1 MSRTSLLIVPT
12 ERHVEREL
20 AAAGVREVRA
30 ADQEV
35 RSRWSFV
42 SEALALLAPDVAIA
56 SPQATRVATRL
67 ALDVLPP
74 GRLRQPAEP
83 AARVALAHALDRA
96 LGSFRRAGTTPA
108 ELRALGAPYASAV
121 AEVLER
127 ADAALRAARLVDPR
141 CAGFLLGRA
150 LRAAGS
156 SGALPLPRR
165 VTIRGAV
172 AWEPDDLAW
181 VEALHA
187 AVRASGGAGVTVEL
201 PALQHD
207 DAAPIAELLERR
219 WASLG
224 DPPEITW
231 VPDAG
236 AEPIAAI
243 SAKTPEGEAR
253 AAAAEVAAALGRGIP
268 PERIAVVVPALDDAA
283 LEPLRAAL
291 ADAGIRFS
299 EPRGRSAASCP
310 DGRVALAL
318 LRLAVGP
325 VRREQAIEILRA
337 PGVHAGAWMDRTAA
351 AEAEKRSAD
360 LAHRLRDVPVEV
372 DRTGRLLIDGLI
384 SVVAARRADR
394 RAGPARAART
404 TPASS
409 ALEAELDLD
418 LEAFLHA
425 GDAHGDAHGDD
436 DEAWMPHALER
447 LLASARWIGEATT
460 RPEIVRR
467 FLALLDKLGFGEPGA
482 QELRAA
488 LRAERRGAGAVAL
501 EAMGQ
506 GARAARA
513 IREQAEALARAA
525 RDLGCEEH
533 PAAVAEVYAE
543 LERAAAEQGA
553 GPRGDAGRAGAV
565 RVDVAAGFA
574 ALDHDVVV
582 VTGLDARAYG
592 GSPGA
597 DETLLGEPLRARLP
611 APSRPA
617 SGRERQAAQR
627 AELGWALA
635 GARSVALCFTRG
647 DDSEPNEP
655 HPRFAAAVAAGVRE
669 RVEPASRVA
678 LDATALGPRDAELIA
693 LAAGARPGPDIAE
706 QVLIERAR
714 ADFFLDPR
722 APIDRHTGRV
732 LLDQDPALLAQLTA
746 AIGGAHP
753 GRPIAVT
760 HIERA
765 VGCAFAAFARRVLH
779 VRRADDLAESADARE
794 RGTLI
799 HRALQAA
806 FEALRELAPDR
817 DPAEQLAAA
826 RAAAE
831 EALGVAAP
839 MAPLRR
845 EAVEKAIADVMEV
858 VARAVFGD
866 DAASPELRFFLA
878 ERRFGAGEPAPWQPL
893 ELPPSDDDEEGAAG
907 APSLWVDG
915 QIDRIDRST
924 DRRVVRVVDYKTGKL
939 PDAKERRRALQLPLY
954 SAIAARALGAEEV
967 RAVYVGVRQRGLVEL
982 WPRTAEDQRALAEG
996 WAEAARTA
1004 RAAVVALWRG
1014 RAAPRPTLPTLCARC
1029 DARDVCR
1036 RPAVVPADEAAEEG
1050 A

>member
-1 MSRTSLLIVPT
+1 MTRTSLLIVPT

-20 AAAGVREVRA
+20 AAARDARA
-30 ADQEV
+30 AGQEI

-42 SEALALLAPDVAIA
+42 SEALAVLAPDVAIA
-56 SPQATRVATRL
+56 SPQATRLATRL
-67 ALDVLPP
+67 ALDALPP

-83 AARVALAHALDRA
+83 AARVALAHAFDRA
-96 LGSFRRAGTTPA
+96 VGSLRHAGTTPA
-108 ELRALGAPYASAV
+108 DLRALGASSASAL
-121 AEVLER
+121 ADVLER

-141 CAGFLLGRA
+141 CAGSLLARA
-150 LRAAGS
+150 LRAAGP
-156 SGALPLPRR
+156 SGALPLPRE
-165 VTIRGAV
+165 VAIRGAV

-187 AVRASGGAGVTVEL
+187 AVRAAGGRGVTVEL
-201 PALQHD
+201 PALAGD
-207 DAAPIAELLERR
+207 DAAPLADLLERR
-219 WASLG
+219 WASLE
-224 DPPEITW
+224 DAPEIAW
-231 VPDAG
+231 IPGGD
-236 AEPIAAI
+236 AEPLAAI
-243 SAKTPEGEAR
+243 SARTPEGEAR
-253 AAAAEVAAALGRGIP
+253 AAAAEVAAALGRGTP

-291 ADAGIRFS
+291 ADAGVRFS
-299 EPRGRSAASCP
+299 EPRGRSAAGCP
-310 DGRVALAL
+310 DGRVALAI

-337 PGVHAGAWMDRTAA
+337 PGVHAGAWMDRASAA
-351 AEAEKRSAD
+351 DAERRAVD

-372 DRTGRLLIDGLI
+372 DRTGRLLIDALLT
-384 SVVAARRADR
+384 VVAARRAGPP
-394 RAGPARAART
+394 RAVGREAP
-404 TPASS
+404 P
-409 ALEAELDLD
+409 EAELDLGM
-418 LEAFLHA
+418 EAPARA
-425 GDAHGDAHGDD
+425 GDAHRDD

-467 FLALLDKLGFGEPGA
+467 FLSLLDKLGFGEPGVE
-482 QELRAA
+482 ELRAA
-488 LRAERRGAGAVAL
+488 LRGERRGAGAIAL

-513 IREQAEALARAA
+513 VREQAEALARAA
-525 RDLGCEEH
+525 RDLGCEER
-533 PAAVAEVYAE
+533 PATVAEVLAE

-565 RVDVAAGFA
+565 RVDVAAGFT
-574 ALDHDVVV
+574 ALDHDLVV

-592 GSPGA
+592 GGPGA
-597 DETLLGEPLRARLP
+597 DEGLLVEALRARLP

-617 SGRERQAAQR
+617 SARERQAAGR
-627 AELGWALA
+627 AELAWALA

-655 HPRFAAAVAAGVRE
+655 HPVFAAAASAGARQ
-669 RVEPASRVA
+669 RTEPASRVA
-678 LDATALGPRDAELIA
+678 PDAAVLAPRDAELIA
-693 LAAGARPGPDIAE
+693 LAGGARPAPDIAE
-706 QVLIERAR
+706 RARIERAR

-722 APIDRHTGRV
+722 APIDPHTGRV
-732 LLDQDPALLAQLTA
+732 ALDEDPALGAQLRA

-753 GRPIAVT
+753 DRPIAVT

-779 VRRADDLAESADARE
+779 VRRAEDLAESADARE

-799 HRALQAA
+799 HRALQAS
-806 FEALRELAPDR
+806 FEALRELGPDR
-817 DPAEQLAAA
+817 DPAELLAAA

-831 EALGVAAP
+831 AALGLSAP

-845 EAVEKAIADVMEV
+845 EAVEKAIADVMAV
-858 VARAVFGD
+858 VVRTLDGE
-866 DAASPELRFFLA
+866 DATSPELRFFLA
-878 ERRFGAGEPAPWQPL
+878 ERRFGAGEPRPWRPL
-893 ELPPSDDDEEGAAG
+893 ELPPSDDEGGADP

-924 DRRVVRVVDYKTGKL
+924 DQRVVRVVDYKTGRL
-939 PDAKERRRALQLPLY
+939 PEARERRRALQLPLY

-982 WPRTAEDQRALAEG
+982 WPRSDEDQRALAEG
-996 WAEAARTA
+996 WAEAARAA
-1004 RAAVVALWRG
+1004 RAAVVALWQG
-1014 RAAPRPTLPTLCARC
+1014 RAAPRPAQPTLCARC

-1036 RPAVVPADEAAEEG
+1036 RPAVVPTDEAAEEI

>member
-1 MSRTSLLIVPT
+1 MIRTSLLVVPT

-20 AAAGVREVRA
+20 AALDARA
-30 ADQEV
+30 TGQEV

-42 SEALALLAPDVAIA
+42 SEALALLAPDVAVA
-56 SPQATRVATRL
+56 SPQATRLATRI
-67 ALDVLPP
+67 ALDALPP

-96 LGSFRRAGTTPA
+96 LGAFRRAGTTPA
-108 ELRALGAPYASAV
+108 ELRALGTPYAIA
-121 AEVLER
+121 AGEVLER

-141 CAGFLLGRA
+141 SAGSLLARA
-150 LRAAGS
+150 LRAAGAS
-156 SGALPLPRR
+156 SALPLPRK

-172 AWEPDDLAW
+172 SWEPDDLAW
-181 VEALHA
+181 IEALHA
-187 AVRASGGAGVTVEL
+187 AVRARDGAGVTVEL
-201 PALQHD
+201 PALEGD
-207 DAAPIAELLERR
+207 GAAPVADALERR
-219 WASLG
+219 WASLE
-224 DPPEITW
+224 DAPEIAW
-231 VPDAG
+231 VSDAG
-236 AEPIAAI
+236 AEPLAAI
-243 SAKTPEGEAR
+243 SAKTAEGEAR
-253 AAAAEVAAALGRGIP
+253 AAAAEVAAALGRGVP

-291 ADAGIRFS
+291 ADAGVRFW
-299 EPRGRSAASCP
+299 EPRGRAAASCP

-337 PGVHAGAWMDRTAA
+337 PGVHAGAWMDRASA

-372 DRTGRLLIDGLI
+372 DRTGRLLIESLI

-394 RAGPARAART
+394 RAGPVRAAGRA
-404 TPASS
+404 ASVD
-409 ALEAELDLD
+409 EAELDLGAEV
-418 LEAFLHA
+418 LRRA
-425 GDAHGDAHGDD
+425 GDGHGDE
-436 DEAWMPHALER
+436 EAWMPHALER

-467 FLALLDKLGFGEPGA
+467 FLSLLDKLGFGEPGVE
-482 QELRAA
+482 ELRAA
-488 LRAERRGAGAVAL
+488 LRGERRGGAIAL
-501 EAMGQ
+501 EAMGAMGQ

-525 RDLGCEEH
+525 RELGCEER
-533 PAAVAEVYAE
+533 PATAAEVYAE
-543 LERAAAEQGA
+543 LERAAAEEGA

-565 RVDVAAGFA
+565 RVDVAAGFT
-574 ALDHDVVV
+574 ALEHDVVV

-597 DETLLGEPLRARLP
+597 DETLLGEALRARLP

-635 GARSVALCFTRG
+635 GARSVAVCFTRG

-655 HPRFAAAVAAGVRE
+655 HPIFEAIAASGAR
-669 RVEPASRVA
+669 RRTEPASRLA
-678 LDATALGPRDAELIA
+678 PDAATLGPRDAELIA
-693 LAAGARPGPDIAE
+693 LAGGGRPAADIAE
-706 QVLIERAR
+706 RVRIERAR
-714 ADFFLDPR
+714 AGFFLDPR
-722 APIDRHTGRV
+722 APIDLHTGRV
-732 LLDQDPALLAQLTA
+732 VLDEDPALGAQLRA

-753 GRPIAVT
+753 DRPIAVT

-765 VGCAFAAFARRVLH
+765 VGCAFAGFARRVLH
-779 VRRADDLAESADARE
+779 VRRAEDLAESADARE

-799 HRALQAA
+799 HRALQAS
-806 FEALRELAPDR
+806 FEALRELGPDR

-831 EALGVAAP
+831 AALGVSAP

-845 EAVEKAIADVMEV
+845 EAVERAIADVMEV
-858 VARAVFGD
+858 VVRAVDGEES
-866 DAASPELRFFLA
+866 SPELRFLLA
-878 ERRFGAGEPAPWQPL
+878 ERRFGAGEPPPWQPL
-893 ELPPSDDDEEGAAG
+893 ELPPADGDEEGAAG

-924 DRRVVRVVDYKTGKL
+924 DQRVVRVVDYKTGKL

-967 RAVYVGVRQRGLVEL
+967 RAVYIGVRQRGLVEL
-982 WPRTAEDQRALAEG
+982 WPRTAEEQRTLAEG

-1004 RAAVVALWRG
+1004 RAAVVALWHG
-1014 RAAPRPTLPTLCARC
+1014 RAAPRPALPTLCARC

-1036 RPAVVPADEAAEEG
+1036 RPAVVPTDAEEV

>member
-1 MSRTSLLIVPT
+1 MIRTSLLIVPT

-20 AAAGVREVRA
+20 AALDLRDPRA
-30 ADQEV
+30 AGQEV

-42 SEALALLAPDVAIA
+42 SEALALLAPDVAMA
-56 SPQATRVATRL
+56 SPQATRLATRL
-67 ALDVLPP
+67 ALDALPP
-74 GRLRQPAEP
+74 DRLRQPPEP

-96 LGSFRRAGTTPA
+96 LGSFRRAGTSPA
-108 ELRALGAPYASAV
+108 DLRALGTAYALAI

-127 ADAALRAARLVDPR
+127 ADAALHVAHLVDPR
-141 CAGFLLGRA
+141 CAGFLLARA
-150 LRAAGS
+150 LRAAGAAS
-156 SGALPLPRR
+156 ALPLPRK
-165 VTIRGAV
+165 VTIRGAA

-181 VEALHA
+181 IEALHA
-187 AVRASGGAGVTVEL
+187 AVRARDGAGVTVEL
-201 PALQHD
+201 PALQGD
-207 DAAPIAELLERR
+207 GAAAVADALERR
-219 WASLG
+219 WASL
-224 DPPEITW
+224 DDAPEIAW
-231 VPDAG
+231 VPDRE
-236 AEPIAAI
+236 AEPLAAI
-243 SAKTPEGEAR
+243 GARTAEGEAR
-253 AAAAEVAAALGRGIP
+253 AAAAEVAAALGRGVP

-291 ADAGIRFS
+291 ADAGVRFS
-299 EPRGRSAASCP
+299 EPRGRAAASCP
-310 DGRVALAL
+310 DGRVALAI

-337 PGVHAGAWMDRTAA
+337 PGVHAGAWMDRASV

-372 DRTGRLLIDGLI
+372 DRTGRLLIESLI
-384 SVVAARRADR
+384 SVVAARREGR
-394 RAGPARAART
+394 RAGPPRTAGRGAR
-404 TPASS
+404 
-409 ALEAELDLD
+409 LEEAELDLG
-418 LEAFLHA
+418 LAALHGV
-425 GDAHGDAHGDD
+425 GDAHGDDD

-467 FLALLDKLGFGEPGA
+467 FLSLLDKLSFGEPGVE
-482 QELRAA
+482 ELRAA
-488 LRAERRGAGAVAL
+488 LRGDRRSGGAIAL

-525 RDLGCEEH
+525 RDLGCEDR
-533 PAAVAEVYAE
+533 PASAAEVYAE
-543 LERAAAEQGA
+543 LDRAAGEQGA

-565 RVDVAAGFA
+565 RVDVAAGVT
-574 ALDHDVVV
+574 ALEHDVVV
-582 VTGLDARAYG
+582 VTGLEARAYG

-597 DETLLGEPLRARLP
+597 DETLLGEALRARLP
-611 APSRPA
+611 APCRPA

-655 HPRFAAAVAAGVRE
+655 HPLFAAAVAAGAPQRT
-669 RVEPASRVA
+669 EPASRVA
-678 LDATALGPRDAELIA
+678 PDAATLGPRDAELIA
-693 LAAGARPGPDIAE
+693 LAGGGRPAADIAE
-706 QVLIERAR
+706 RIRIERAR

-722 APIDRHTGRV
+722 APIDLHTGRV
-732 LLDQDPALLAQLTA
+732 SLDEDPALGAQLRA

-753 GRPIAVT
+753 DRPIAVT

-765 VGCAFAAFARRVLH
+765 VGCAFAGFARRVLH
-779 VRRADDLAESADARE
+779 VRRAEDLAESADARE

-799 HRALQAA
+799 HRALQAS
-806 FEALRELAPDR
+806 FEALRELGPDR
-817 DPAEQLAAA
+817 DPAEQLSAA

-831 EALGVAAP
+831 AALGASAP

-845 EAVEKAIADVMEV
+845 EAVEKAIADVLEV
-858 VARAVFGD
+858 VVRAIDGEES
-866 DAASPELRFFLA
+866 SPELRFFLA

-893 ELPPSDDDEEGAAG
+893 ELPPSDDDAEGTAG

-924 DRRVVRVVDYKTGKL
+924 DQRVVRVVDYKTGKL
-939 PDAKERRRALQLPLY
+939 PEAKERRRALQLPLY

-967 RAVYVGVRQRGLVEL
+967 RAVYIGVRQRGLIEL
-982 WPRTAEDQRALAEG
+982 WPRTAEEQRALAEG

-1004 RAAVVALWRG
+1004 RAAVVALWEG
-1014 RAAPRPTLPTLCARC
+1014 KAAPRPALATMCARC

-1036 RPAVVPADEAAEEG
+1036 RPAVVPMDEAAEEV

>member
-1 MSRTSLLIVPT
+1 MIRTSLLIVPT

-20 AAAGVREVRA
+20 AALDPRA
-30 ADQEV
+30 AGQEV

-42 SEALALLAPDVAIA
+42 SEALAVLAPDVAVA
-56 SPQATRVATRL
+56 SPQATRLATRL
-67 ALDVLPP
+67 ALDTLPTD
-74 GRLRQPAEP
+74 RLRQPAEP

-96 LGSFRRAGTTPA
+96 LGSFRRAGTSPA
-108 ELRALGAPYASAV
+108 ELRALGTAYAVAI

-141 CAGFLLGRA
+141 GAGFLLGRA
-150 LRAAGS
+150 LRSAGAA
-156 SGALPLPRR
+156 GALPLPRR

-172 AWEPDDLAW
+172 GWEPDDLAW

-201 PALQHD
+201 PALQGD
-207 DAAPIAELLERR
+207 GAAAVADVLERR
-219 WASLG
+219 WASL
-224 DPPEITW
+224 DDAPEIAW
-231 VPDAG
+231 VPDRE
-236 AEPIAAI
+236 AEPLAAI
-243 SAKTPEGEAR
+243 GAKTAEGEAR
-253 AAAAEVAAALGRGIP
+253 AAAAEVAAALGRGVP

-291 ADAGIRFS
+291 ADAGVRFS
-299 EPRGRSAASCP
+299 EPRGRAAASCP
-310 DGRVALAL
+310 DGRVALAI

-337 PGVHAGAWMDRTAA
+337 PGVHAGAWVDRASA
-351 AEAEKRSAD
+351 AEAEKRAAD

-372 DRTGRLLIDGLI
+372 DRTGRLLIESLI

-394 RAGPARAART
+394 RADRRAGPPRAAGRD
-404 TPASS
+404 AR
-409 ALEAELDLD
+409 LEEAELDLG
-418 LEAFLHA
+418 LSTLLRA
-425 GDAHGDAHGDD
+425 GDALGDD

-467 FLALLDKLGFGEPGA
+467 FVSLLDKLSFGEPGVE
-482 QELRAA
+482 ELRAA
-488 LRAERRGAGAVAL
+488 LRGERRSGGAIAL
-501 EAMGQ
+501 EAIGAMGQ

-525 RDLGCEEH
+525 RDLGCEDR
-533 PAAVAEVYAE
+533 AATAAEVHAE

-565 RVDVAAGFA
+565 RVDVAAGLA
-574 ALDHDVVV
+574 ALEHDVVV

-597 DETLLGEPLRARLP
+597 DETLLGEALRARLP

-635 GARSVALCFTRG
+635 GARSVAVCFTRG

-655 HPRFAAAVAAGVRE
+655 HPVFAAAVAAGAPR
-669 RVEPASRVA
+669 RTEPASRVA
-678 LDATALGPRDAELIA
+678 PDAAALGPRDAELIA
-693 LAAGARPGPDIAE
+693 LAGGGRPAPDIADR
-706 QVLIERAR
+706 VRIERAR

-722 APIDRHTGRV
+722 APIDRYTGRIV
-732 LLDQDPALLAQLTA
+732 LDEDPALGAQLRA
-746 AIGGAHP
+746 AIGGARP
-753 GRPIAVT
+753 DRPIAVT

-765 VGCAFAAFARRVLH
+765 VGCAFAGFARRVLQ
-779 VRRADDLAESADARE
+779 VRRAEDLAESADARE

-799 HRALQAA
+799 HRALQAS
-806 FEALRELAPDR
+806 FEALRELGPER

-831 EALGVAAP
+831 AALGVSAP

-858 VARAVFGD
+858 VVRAIDGEES
-866 DAASPELRFFLA
+866 SPELRFFLA
-878 ERRFGAGEPAPWQPL
+878 ERRFGAGEPPPWQPL
-893 ELPPSDDDEEGAAG
+893 ELPPSDDDEEG

-967 RAVYVGVRQRGLVEL
+967 RAVYIGVRQRGLIEL
-982 WPRTAEDQRALAEG
+982 WPGKVDEQRALAEG
-996 WAEAARTA
+996 WAEAGRAA
-1004 RAAVVALWRG
+1004 RAAVVALWQG
-1014 RAAPRPTLPTLCARC
+1014 KAAPRPAAATMCARC

-1036 RPAVVPADEAAEEG
+1036 RPAVVPTDEAAEEV

>member
-1 MSRTSLLIVPT
+1 MIRTSLLIVPT

-20 AAAGVREVRA
+20 AALDLRDPRA

-42 SEALALLAPDVAIA
+42 SEALAVLAPDVAMA
-56 SPQATRVATRL
+56 SPQATRLATRL
-67 ALDVLPP
+67 ALDALPP
-74 GRLRQPAEP
+74 ARLRQPAEP

-96 LGSFRRAGTTPA
+96 LGSFRRAGTSPA
-108 ELRALGAPYASAV
+108 DLRALGTAYALAV
-121 AEVLER
+121 AEVLDR
-127 ADAALRAARLVDPR
+127 ADAALQAAHLVDPR
-141 CAGFLLGRA
+141 SAGFLLARA
-150 LRAAGS
+150 LRAAGAAS
-156 SGALPLPRR
+156 ALPLPRK

-181 VEALHA
+181 IEALHA
-187 AVRASGGAGVTVEL
+187 AVRARDGAGVTVEL
-201 PALQHD
+201 PALQGD
-207 DAAPIAELLERR
+207 GAAPVADALERR
-219 WASLG
+219 WASL
-224 DPPEITW
+224 DDAPEIAW
-231 VPDAG
+231 VPDRE
-236 AEPIAAI
+236 AEPLAAI
-243 SAKTPEGEAR
+243 SARTAEGEAR
-253 AAAAEVAAALGRGIP
+253 AAAAEVAAALGRGVP

-283 LEPLRAAL
+283 IEPLRAAL
-291 ADAGIRFS
+291 ADAGVRFS
-299 EPRGRSAASCP
+299 EPRGRAAASCP
-310 DGRVALAL
+310 DGRVALAI

-337 PGVHAGAWMDRTAA
+337 PGVHAGAWMDRTSV

-372 DRTGRLLIDGLI
+372 DRTGRLLIESLI

-394 RAGPARAART
+394 RAGPPRT
-404 TPASS
+404 AGRD
-409 ALEAELDLD
+409 ALLEEAELDLG
-418 LEAFLHA
+418 LAALH
-425 GDAHGDAHGDD
+425 GVGDAHGDD

-467 FLALLDKLGFGEPGA
+467 FLSLLDKLSFGEPGVE
-482 QELRAA
+482 ELRAA
-488 LRAERRGAGAVAL
+488 LRGERRSGGAIAL
-501 EAMGQ
+501 EAMGAMGQ

-525 RDLGCEEH
+525 HELGCEDR
-533 PAAVAEVYAE
+533 PASAAEVYAE
-543 LERAAAEQGA
+543 LDRAAGEQGA

-565 RVDVAAGFA
+565 RVDVAAGVT
-574 ALDHDVVV
+574 ALEHDMVV
-582 VTGLDARAYG
+582 VTGLEARAYG

-597 DETLLGEPLRARLP
+597 DETLLGEALRARLP
-611 APSRPA
+611 APCRPA

-655 HPRFAAAVAAGVRE
+655 HPLFAAAVAAGAPQRT
-669 RVEPASRVA
+669 EPASRVA
-678 LDATALGPRDAELIA
+678 PDAATLGPRDAELIA
-693 LAAGARPGPDIAE
+693 LAGGGRPAADIAE
-706 QVLIERAR
+706 RIRIERAR

-722 APIDRHTGRV
+722 APIDLHTGRV
-732 LLDQDPALLAQLTA
+732 LLDADPALGAQLRA

-753 GRPIAVT
+753 DRPIAVT

-765 VGCAFAAFARRVLH
+765 VGCAFAGFARRVLH
-779 VRRADDLAESADARE
+779 VRRAEDLAESADARE

-799 HRALQAA
+799 HRALQAS
-806 FEALRELAPDR
+806 FEALRELGPDR

-831 EALGVAAP
+831 AALGVSAP

-845 EAVEKAIADVMEV
+845 EAVEKAIADVLEV
-858 VARAVFGD
+858 VVRAVDGEES
-866 DAASPELRFFLA
+866 SPELRFFLA

-893 ELPPSDDDEEGAAG
+893 ELPPSDDEGEGTAG
-907 APSLWVDG
+907 ASSVWVDG

-924 DRRVVRVVDYKTGKL
+924 DQRVVRVVDYKTGKL
-939 PDAKERRRALQLPLY
+939 PEAKERRRALQLPLY

-967 RAVYVGVRQRGLVEL
+967 RAVYIGVRQRGLIEL

-1004 RAAVVALWRG
+1004 RAAVVALWEG
-1014 RAAPRPTLPTLCARC
+1014 KAAPRPALATMCARC

-1036 RPAVVPADEAAEEG
+1036 RPAVVPMDEAAEEV

>member
-1 MSRTSLLIVPT
+1 MSRTSLLLVPT

-20 AAAGVREVRA
+20 ASLDAREARAAG
-30 ADQEV
+30 QEV

-56 SPQATRVATRL
+56 SPQATRLATRL
-67 ALDVLPP
+67 ALDALPQ

-83 AARVALAHALDRA
+83 AARVALAHTLDRA

-108 ELRALGAPYASAV
+108 DLRALGTPYAIAIG
-121 AEVLER
+121 EVLER
-127 ADAALRAARLVDPR
+127 ADATLRAARLVDPR
-141 CAGFLLGRA
+141 CAGVLLARA
-150 LRAAGS
+150 LRSAGAS
-156 SGALPLPRR
+156 SALPLPRKI
-165 VTIRGAV
+165 TIRGAV

-187 AVRASGGAGVTVEL
+187 AVRARDGAGVTVEL
-201 PALQHD
+201 PALQGEG
-207 DAAPIAELLERR
+207 AAPVADLLERR
-219 WASLG
+219 WASLEEA
-224 DPPEITW
+224 PEIAW

-236 AEPIAAI
+236 AEPLAAI
-243 SAKTPEGEAR
+243 SARTAEGEAR

-291 ADAGIRFS
+291 TDAGVRFS
-299 EPRGRSAASCP
+299 EPRGRAAASCP
-310 DGRVALAL
+310 DGRVALAI

-337 PGVHAGAWMDRTAA
+337 PGVHAGAWMDRTSA
-351 AEAEKRSAD
+351 AEAEKRSVD

-372 DRTGRLLIDGLI
+372 DRTGRLLVESLI

-394 RAGPARAART
+394 RAGPPRAGGREAE
-404 TPASS
+404 
-409 ALEAELDLD
+409 LEAELDLGIEMLQRAD
-418 LEAFLHA
+418 
-425 GDAHGDAHGDD
+425 DPHGDD
-436 DEAWMPHALER
+436 EEAWMPHALER
-447 LLASARWIGEATT
+447 LLASARWVGEATT

-467 FLALLDKLGFGEPGA
+467 FLSLLDKLGFGEPGVE
-482 QELRAA
+482 ELRAA
-488 LRAERRGAGAVAL
+488 LRGERRGGGAIAL

-525 RDLGCEEH
+525 RDLGCEER
-533 PAAVAEVYAE
+533 PATAAEVYAE

-565 RVDVAAGFA
+565 RVDLPAGFT
-574 ALDHDVVV
+574 ALEHDIVV
-582 VTGLDARAYG
+582 VTGLEARAYG

-611 APSRPA
+611 TPSRPA

-635 GARSVALCFTRG
+635 GARSVALCFMRG

-655 HPRFAAAVAAGVRE
+655 HPLFEAAVAAGARE
-669 RVEPASRVA
+669 RTEPASRVA
-678 LDATALGPRDAELIA
+678 PDATTLGPRDAELIA
-693 LAAGARPGPDIAE
+693 LAGGGRPAADIAE
-706 QVLIERAR
+706 RVRIERAR

-722 APIDRHTGRV
+722 APIDLYTGRV
-732 LLDQDPALLAQLTA
+732 LLEQDPALGAQLRA

-765 VGCAFAAFARRVLH
+765 VGCSFAAFARRVLH
-779 VRRADDLAESADARE
+779 VRRAEDLAESADARE

-799 HRALQAA
+799 HRALQAS
-806 FEALRELAPDR
+806 FEALRELGPDR

-831 EALGVAAP
+831 AALGVSAP

-845 EAVEKAIADVMEV
+845 EAVEKAIADVLEV
-858 VARAVFGD
+858 VVRAIDGED
-866 DAASPELRFFLA
+866 SSPELRFLLA
-878 ERRFGAGEPAPWQPL
+878 ERRFGAGEPPPWQPL
-893 ELPPSDDDEEGAAG
+893 ELPPSDGDDEGAAG

-924 DRRVVRVVDYKTGKL
+924 DQRVVRVVDYKTGKL

-967 RAVYVGVRQRGLVEL
+967 RAVYIGVRQRGLVEL
-982 WPRTAEDQRALAEG
+982 WPRTAEEQRALAEG

-1004 RAAVVALWRG
+1004 RAAVVALWHG
-1014 RAAPRPTLPTLCARC
+1014 RAAPRPALPTLCARC

-1036 RPAVVPADEAAEEG
+1036 RPAVVPMDEAAEEV

>member
-1 MSRTSLLIVPT
+1 MSWTSLLLVPT

-20 AAAGVREVRA
+20 ASLDARA
-30 ADQEV
+30 AREAGQEV

-56 SPQATRVATRL
+56 SPQATRLATRL
-67 ALDVLPP
+67 ALDALPQ

-83 AARVALAHALDRA
+83 AARVALAFTLDRA

-108 ELRALGAPYASAV
+108 DLRALGTPYAIAV
-121 AEVLER
+121 GEVLER
-127 ADAALRAARLVDPR
+127 ADAALSAAGLVDPR
-141 CAGFLLGRA
+141 CAGFLLARA
-150 LRAAGS
+150 LRSAGA
-156 SGALPLPRR
+156 SGALPLPRK

-172 AWEPDDLAW
+172 TWEPDDLAW

-187 AVRASGGAGVTVEL
+187 AVRARDGAGVTVEL
-201 PALQHD
+201 PALQGD
-207 DAAPIAELLERR
+207 GAAPVADLLERR
-219 WASLG
+219 WASLEEA
-224 DPPEITW
+224 PEIAW

-236 AEPIAAI
+236 AEPLAAI
-243 SAKTPEGEAR
+243 SARTAEGEAR

-291 ADAGIRFS
+291 TDAGVRSS
-299 EPRGRSAASCP
+299 EPRGRASASCP
-310 DGRVALAL
+310 DGRVALAI

-337 PGVHAGAWMDRTAA
+337 PGVHAGAWMDRASA
-351 AEAEKRSAD
+351 AEAEKRSVD

-372 DRTGRLLIDGLI
+372 DRTGRLLVESLI

-394 RAGPARAART
+394 RAGPPRAAGRE
-404 TPASS
+404 AE
-409 ALEAELDLD
+409 LEAELDLGI
-418 LEAFLHA
+418 ETLHRA
-425 GDAHGDAHGDD
+425 GDPHGDD
-436 DEAWMPHALER
+436 EEAWMPHALER

-467 FLALLDKLGFGEPGA
+467 FLSLLDKLGFGEPGVE
-482 QELRAA
+482 ELRAA
-488 LRAERRGAGAVAL
+488 LRGERRGGGAIAL

-525 RDLGCEEH
+525 RDLGCEER
-533 PAAVAEVYAE
+533 PATAAEVYAE

-565 RVDVAAGFA
+565 RVDLAAGFT
-574 ALDHDVVV
+574 ALEHDVVV

-597 DETLLGEPLRARLP
+597 DETLLGEPLRVRLP

-655 HPRFAAAVAAGVRE
+655 HPLFEAAVAAGARE
-669 RVEPASRVA
+669 RTEPASRVA
-678 LDATALGPRDAELIA
+678 PDATTLGPRDAELIA
-693 LAAGARPGPDIAE
+693 LAGGGRPAADIAE
-706 QVLIERAR
+706 RVRIERAR

-722 APIDRHTGRV
+722 APIDLYTGRV
-732 LLDQDPALLAQLTA
+732 LLDEDPALVAQLRA

-765 VGCAFAAFARRVLH
+765 VGCSFAAFARRVLH
-779 VRRADDLAESADARE
+779 VRRAEDLAESADARE

-799 HRALQAA
+799 HRALQAS
-806 FEALRELAPDR
+806 FEALRELGPDR

-831 EALGVAAP
+831 AALGVSAP

-845 EAVEKAIADVMEV
+845 EAVEKAIADVLEV
-858 VARAVFGD
+858 VVRAIDGED
-866 DAASPELRFFLA
+866 SSPELRFLLA

-893 ELPPSDDDEEGAAG
+893 ELPPSDDDDEGAAG

-924 DRRVVRVVDYKTGKL
+924 DQRVVRVVDYKTGKL

-967 RAVYVGVRQRGLVEL
+967 RAVYIGVRQRGLVEL
-982 WPRTAEDQRALAEG
+982 WPRTAEEQRALAEG

-1004 RAAVVALWRG
+1004 RAAIVALWQG
-1014 RAAPRPTLPTLCARC
+1014 RAAPRPALPTLCARC

-1036 RPAVVPADEAAEEG
+1036 RPAVVPTDEAAEEV

>member
-1 MSRTSLLIVPT
+1 MVVIRTSLLIVPT

-20 AAAGVREVRA
+20 AALDLRDPRA
-30 ADQEV
+30 AGQEV

-42 SEALALLAPDVAIA
+42 SEALALLAPDVAMA
-56 SPQATRVATRL
+56 SPQATRLATRL
-67 ALDVLPP
+67 ALDALPP
-74 GRLRQPAEP
+74 DRLRQPPEP

-96 LGSFRRAGTTPA
+96 LGSFRRAGTSPA
-108 ELRALGAPYASAV
+108 DLRALGTAYALAI

-127 ADAALRAARLVDPR
+127 ADAALHVAHLVDPR
-141 CAGFLLGRA
+141 CAGFLLARA
-150 LRAAGS
+150 LRAAGAAS
-156 SGALPLPRR
+156 ALPLPRK
-165 VTIRGAV
+165 VTIRGAA

-181 VEALHA
+181 IEALHA
-187 AVRASGGAGVTVEL
+187 AVRARDGAGVTVEL
-201 PALQHD
+201 PALQGD
-207 DAAPIAELLERR
+207 GAAAVADALERR
-219 WASLG
+219 WASL
-224 DPPEITW
+224 DDAPEIAW
-231 VPDAG
+231 VPDRE
-236 AEPIAAI
+236 AEPLAAI
-243 SAKTPEGEAR
+243 GARTAEGEAR
-253 AAAAEVAAALGRGIP
+253 AAAAEVAAALGRGVP

-291 ADAGIRFS
+291 ADAGVRFS
-299 EPRGRSAASCP
+299 EPRGRAAASCP
-310 DGRVALAL
+310 DGRVALAI

-337 PGVHAGAWMDRTAA
+337 PGVHAGAWMDRASV

-372 DRTGRLLIDGLI
+372 DRTGRLLIESLI
-384 SVVAARRADR
+384 SVVAARREGR
-394 RAGPARAART
+394 RAGPPRTAGRGAR
-404 TPASS
+404 
-409 ALEAELDLD
+409 LEEAELDLG
-418 LEAFLHA
+418 LAALHGV
-425 GDAHGDAHGDD
+425 GDAHGDDD

-467 FLALLDKLGFGEPGA
+467 FLSLLDKLSFGEPGVE
-482 QELRAA
+482 ELRAA
-488 LRAERRGAGAVAL
+488 LRGDRRSGGAIAL

-525 RDLGCEEH
+525 RDLGCEDR
-533 PAAVAEVYAE
+533 PASAAEVYAE
-543 LERAAAEQGA
+543 LDRAAGEQGA

-565 RVDVAAGFA
+565 RVDVAAGVT
-574 ALDHDVVV
+574 ALEHDVVV
-582 VTGLDARAYG
+582 VTGLEARAYG

-597 DETLLGEPLRARLP
+597 DETLLGEALRARLP
-611 APSRPA
+611 APCRPA

-655 HPRFAAAVAAGVRE
+655 HPLFAAAVAAGAPQRT
-669 RVEPASRVA
+669 EPASRVA
-678 LDATALGPRDAELIA
+678 PDAATLGPRDAELIA
-693 LAAGARPGPDIAE
+693 LAGGGRPAADIAE
-706 QVLIERAR
+706 RIRIERAR

-722 APIDRHTGRV
+722 APIDLHTGRV
-732 LLDQDPALLAQLTA
+732 SLDEDPALGAQLRA

-753 GRPIAVT
+753 DRPIAVT

-765 VGCAFAAFARRVLH
+765 VGCAFAGFARRVLH
-779 VRRADDLAESADARE
+779 VRRAEDLAESADARE

-799 HRALQAA
+799 HRALQAS
-806 FEALRELAPDR
+806 FEALRELGPDR
-817 DPAEQLAAA
+817 DPAEQLSAA

-831 EALGVAAP
+831 AALGASAP

-845 EAVEKAIADVMEV
+845 EAVEKAIADVLEV
-858 VARAVFGD
+858 VVRAIDGEES
-866 DAASPELRFFLA
+866 SPELRFFLA

-893 ELPPSDDDEEGAAG
+893 ELPPSDDDAEGTAG

-924 DRRVVRVVDYKTGKL
+924 DQRVVRVVDYKTGKL
-939 PDAKERRRALQLPLY
+939 PEAKERRRALQLPLY

-967 RAVYVGVRQRGLVEL
+967 RAVYIGVRQRGLIEL
-982 WPRTAEDQRALAEG
+982 WPRTAEEQRALAEG

-1004 RAAVVALWRG
+1004 RAAVVALWEG
-1014 RAAPRPTLPTLCARC
+1014 KAAPRPALATMCARC

-1036 RPAVVPADEAAEEG
+1036 RPAVVPMDEAAEEV

>member
-1 MSRTSLLIVPT
+1 MSRTSLLVVPT

-20 AAAGVREVRA
+20 ASLDLRDARTAGLEI
-30 ADQEV
+30 

-42 SEALALLAPDVAIA
+42 SEALALLAPDAAIA
-56 SPQATRVATRL
+56 SPHTTRLATRL
-67 ALDVLPP
+67 ALDALPP
-74 GRLRQPAEP
+74 DRLRQPAEP

-96 LGSFRRAGTTPA
+96 LGSFRRAGTSPA
-108 ELRALGAPYASAV
+108 ELRALGTTYAIAI
-121 AEVLER
+121 AEVLDR

-141 CAGFLLGRA
+141 CAGFVLARA
-150 LRAAGS
+150 LRSAGAS
-156 SGALPLPRR
+156 AALPLPRK

-187 AVRASGGAGVTVEL
+187 AVRARGGAGVTVEL
-201 PALQHD
+201 PALPD
-207 DAAPIAELLERR
+207 DRAAPIADALERR
-219 WASLG
+219 WASLE
-224 DPPEITW
+224 DAPEIAW
-231 VPDAG
+231 LPDGG
-236 AEPIAAI
+236 AEPLAAI
-243 SAKTPEGEAR
+243 AAKTPEGEAR

-268 PERIAVVVPALDDAA
+268 PERIALIVPALDDAA

-291 ADAGIRFS
+291 ADAGVRSS
-299 EPRGRSAASCP
+299 EPRGRAAASCP
-310 DGRVALAL
+310 DGRVALAI

-337 PGVHAGAWMDRTAA
+337 PGVHAGAWMDRTSAT
-351 AEAEKRSAD
+351 EAERRSTD

-394 RAGPARAART
+394 RAGTART
-404 TPASS
+404 PPATAQE
-409 ALEAELDLD
+409 ALSDAELALG
-418 LEAFLHA
+418 LEVL
-425 GDAHGDAHGDD
+425 GGLGGSPVEDDGD

-467 FLALLDKLGFGEPGA
+467 FLSLLDKLGFGEPGIE
-482 QELRAA
+482 ELRAA
-488 LRAERRGAGAVAL
+488 LRGERRSGGALAL
-501 EAMGQ
+501 EAMGAMGQ

-513 IREQAEALARAA
+513 VREQAEALARAA
-525 RDLGCEEH
+525 YDLGCEER
-533 PAAVAEVYAE
+533 PATVAEIYAE

-565 RVDVAAGFA
+565 RIDVAAGFT

-635 GARSVALCFTRG
+635 GARRVALCFTRG
-647 DDSEPNEP
+647 DDDEPNEP
-655 HPRFAAAVAAGVRE
+655 HPLFVAAATAGARQ
-669 RVEPASRVA
+669 RTEPASRVA
-678 LDATALGPRDAELIA
+678 PDAAPLGPRDAELIA
-693 LAAGARPGPDIAE
+693 LAGGGRPAADLAE
-706 QVLIERAR
+706 RIRIERAR

-722 APIDRHTGRV
+722 APIDLHTGRV
-732 LLDQDPALLAQLTA
+732 LVDGDPALAAQLRA

-753 GRPIAVT
+753 DRPIAVT

-779 VRRADDLAESADARE
+779 VRRDEDLAESADARE

-799 HRALQAA
+799 HRALQAS
-806 FEALRELAPDR
+806 FEALRELSPER

-831 EALGVAAP
+831 AALGVSAP

-845 EAVEKAIADVMEV
+845 EAVEKAISDVMEV
-858 VARAVFGD
+858 VVRTLDGD
-866 DAASPELRFFLA
+866 GEDASPELRFFLA
-878 ERRFGAGEPAPWQPL
+878 ERRFGAGEPPPWQPL
-893 ELPPSDDDEEGAAG
+893 ELPPSDDEGG
-907 APSLWVDG
+907 PSLWVDG
-915 QIDRIDRST
+915 QIDRLDRST
-924 DRRVVRVVDYKTGKL
+924 DQRVVRVVDYKTGKL

-967 RAVYVGVRQRGLVEL
+967 RAVYIGVRQRGLIEL
-982 WPRTAEDQRALAEG
+982 WPHTADEQRALAEG

-1004 RAAVVALWRG
+1004 RAAVVALWEG
-1014 RAAPRPTLPTLCARC
+1014 KAAPRPTLSTMCARC

-1036 RPAVVPADEAAEEG
+1036 RPAVVPSDEAAEEV

>member
-1 MSRTSLLIVPT
+1 MSRTSLLLVPT

-20 AAAGVREVRA
+20 ASLDAREARAAG
-30 ADQEV
+30 QEV
-35 RSRWSFV
+35 RPRWSFV
-42 SEALALLAPDVAIA
+42 SEALGLLAPDVAIA
-56 SPQATRVATRL
+56 SPQATRLATRL
-67 ALDVLPP
+67 ALDALPQ

-83 AARVALAHALDRA
+83 AARVALAHTLDRA

-108 ELRALGAPYASAV
+108 DLGALGTPYAIAV
-121 AEVLER
+121 GEVLER

-141 CAGFLLGRA
+141 CAGFLLARA
-150 LRAAGS
+150 LRSAGAAS
-156 SGALPLPRR
+156 ALPLPRK
-165 VTIRGAV
+165 VTIRGTV

-187 AVRASGGAGVTVEL
+187 AVRARDGAGVTVEL
-201 PALQHD
+201 PALQGD
-207 DAAPIAELLERR
+207 GAAPVADLLERR
-219 WASLG
+219 WASLE
-224 DPPEITW
+224 DAPEIAW

-236 AEPIAAI
+236 AEPLAAI
-243 SAKTPEGEAR
+243 SARTAEGEAR

-291 ADAGIRFS
+291 TDAGVRFS
-299 EPRGRSAASCP
+299 EPRGRAAARCP
-310 DGRVALAL
+310 DGRVALAI

-337 PGVHAGAWMDRTAA
+337 PGVHAGAWMDRTSA
-351 AEAEKRSAD
+351 AEAEKRSVD

-372 DRTGRLLIDGLI
+372 DRTGRLLVESLI

-394 RAGPARAART
+394 RAGPPRAAG
-404 TPASS
+404 SE
-409 ALEAELDLD
+409 ALLDAELDLGI
-418 LEAFLHA
+418 ETLHRA
-425 GDAHGDAHGDD
+425 GDPHGDD
-436 DEAWMPHALER
+436 EEAWMPHALER

-467 FLALLDKLGFGEPGA
+467 FLSLLDKLGFGEPGVE
-482 QELRAA
+482 ELRAA
-488 LRAERRGAGAVAL
+488 LRGERRGGGAIAL

-525 RDLGCEEH
+525 RDLGCEER
-533 PAAVAEVYAE
+533 PATAAEVYAE

-553 GPRGDAGRAGAV
+553 GPRGDAGRVGAV
-565 RVDVAAGFA
+565 RVDLAAGFS
-574 ALDHDVVV
+574 ALEHDVVV

-655 HPRFAAAVAAGVRE
+655 HPLFEAAVAAGARQ
-669 RVEPASRVA
+669 RTEPASRVA
-678 LDATALGPRDAELIA
+678 PDATTLGPRDAELIA
-693 LAAGARPGPDIAE
+693 LAGGGRPAADIAE
-706 QVLIERAR
+706 RVQVERAR

-722 APIDRHTGRV
+722 APIDLYTGRV
-732 LLDQDPALLAQLTA
+732 LLDEDPALVAQLRA

-779 VRRADDLAESADARE
+779 VRRAEDLAESADARE

-799 HRALQAA
+799 HRALQAS
-806 FEALRELAPDR
+806 FEALRELGPDR

-831 EALGVAAP
+831 AALGVSAP

-845 EAVEKAIADVMEV
+845 EAVEKAIADVVEV
-858 VARAVFGD
+858 VVRAIDGED
-866 DAASPELRFFLA
+866 ASPELRFFLA
-878 ERRFGAGEPAPWQPL
+878 ERRFGAGEPPPWQPL

-924 DRRVVRVVDYKTGKL
+924 DQRVVRVVDYKTGKL
-939 PDAKERRRALQLPLY
+939 PEAKERRRALQLPLY

-967 RAVYVGVRQRGLVEL
+967 RAVYIGVRQRGLIEL
-982 WPRTAEDQRALAEG
+982 WPRTAEEQRALAEG

-1004 RAAVVALWRG
+1004 RAAVVALWQG
-1014 RAAPRPTLPTLCARC
+1014 RAAPRPALPTLCARC

-1036 RPAVVPADEAAEEG
+1036 RPAVVPTDEATEDVA
-1050 A
+1050 

>member
-1 MSRTSLLIVPT
+1 MSGTSLLIVPS

-20 AAAGVREVRA
+20 ASLDLRDARSAG
-30 ADQEV
+30 QEI

-42 SEALALLAPDVAIA
+42 SEALALLAPDDAIA
-56 SPQATRVATRL
+56 SPHTSRLATRL
-67 ALDVLPP
+67 ALDALPP
-74 GRLRQPAEP
+74 DRLRQPAEP

-96 LGSFRRAGTTPA
+96 LGSFRRAGTSPA
-108 ELRALGAPYASAV
+108 DLRALGTPYATAI
-121 AEVLER
+121 AEVLDR

-141 CAGFLLGRA
+141 CAGFLLARA
-150 LRAAGS
+150 LRSASAS
-156 SGALPLPRR
+156 AALPLPRK
-165 VTIRGAV
+165 VTLRGAV

-187 AVRASGGAGVTVEL
+187 AVRARGGAGVTVEL
-201 PALQHD
+201 PALEGD
-207 DAAPIAELLERR
+207 AAAPIADALERR
-219 WASLG
+219 WASL
-224 DPPEITW
+224 DDAPEIAW

-236 AEPIAAI
+236 AEPLAAVA
-243 SAKTPEGEAR
+243 AKTPEGEAR

-268 PERIAVVVPALDDAA
+268 PERIAIVVPALDDAA

-291 ADAGIRFS
+291 ADAGVRAS
-299 EPRGRSAASCP
+299 EPRGRAAASCP
-310 DGRVALAL
+310 DGRVALAI

-337 PGVHAGAWMDRTAA
+337 PGVHAGAWMDRTSA
-351 AEAEKRSAD
+351 AEAERRSAD

-394 RAGPARAART
+394 RAGTART
-404 TPASS
+404 PHPGAPG
-409 ALEAELDLD
+409 ALSEAELDLG
-418 LEAFLHA
+418 LEVLHDA
-425 GDAHGDAHGDD
+425 GFGRGANDDDD

-467 FLALLDKLGFGEPGA
+467 FLSLLDKLGFGEPGVE
-482 QELRAA
+482 ELRAA
-488 LRAERRGAGAVAL
+488 LRGERRSGGALAL
-501 EAMGQ
+501 EAMGAMGQ

-513 IREQAEALARAA
+513 VREQAEALARAA
-525 RDLGCEEH
+525 RDLGCEERH
-533 PAAVAEVYAE
+533 ATAAEIYAE

-565 RVDVAAGFA
+565 RVDVAAGFT

-592 GSPGA
+592 GSTGA
-597 DETLLGEPLRARLP
+597 DETLLGEQLRGRLP

-655 HPRFAAAVAAGVRE
+655 HPLFVAAAAAGARQ
-669 RVEPASRVA
+669 RTEPASRVA
-678 LDATALGPRDAELIA
+678 PDAAPLGPRDAELIA
-693 LAAGARPGPDIAE
+693 LAGGGRPAADIAE
-706 QVLIERAR
+706 RIRIERAR

-722 APIDRHTGRV
+722 APIDLYTGRV
-732 LLDQDPALLAQLTA
+732 AVDGDPALAAQLRA

-765 VGCAFAAFARRVLH
+765 VGCAFAAFARRVLN
-779 VRRADDLAESADARE
+779 VRRVDDLAESADARE

-799 HRALQAA
+799 HRALQAS
-806 FEALRELAPDR
+806 FEALRELGPDR

-831 EALGVAAP
+831 AALGVSAP

-845 EAVEKAIADVMEV
+845 EAVEKAIADVLEV
-858 VARAVFGD
+858 VVRTLDGED
-866 DAASPELRFFLA
+866 ASPELRFFLA
-878 ERRFGAGEPAPWQPL
+878 ERRFGAGEPPPWQPL
-893 ELPPSDDDEEGAAG
+893 ELPPLSEDER

-915 QIDRIDRST
+915 QIDRLDRST
-924 DRRVVRVVDYKTGKL
+924 DQRVVRVVDYKTGKL

-967 RAVYVGVRQRGLVEL
+967 RAVYIGVRQRGLIEL

-1004 RAAVVALWRG
+1004 RAAVVALWEG
-1014 RAAPRPTLPTLCARC
+1014 KATPRPALSTLCARC

-1036 RPAVVPADEAAEEG
+1036 RPAVVPSDEAAEEV

>member
-20 AAAGVREVRA
+20 ASLDLRDPRAAGL
-30 ADQEV
+30 EV

-42 SEALALLAPDVAIA
+42 SEALALLAPDVAVA
-56 SPQATRVATRL
+56 SPQATRLATRL
-67 ALDVLPP
+67 ALDALPP

-96 LGSFRRAGTTPA
+96 LGSFRRAGTSA
-108 ELRALGAPYASAV
+108 ADLRALGTPYAIAI

-127 ADAALRAARLVDPR
+127 ADAALREARLVDPR
-141 CAGFLLGRA
+141 CAGFLLARA
-150 LRAAGS
+150 LRSAGAA
-156 SGALPLPRR
+156 GALPLPRE

-187 AVRASGGAGVTVEL
+187 AVRAAGGAGVTVEL
-201 PALQHD
+201 PALQGD
-207 DAAPIAELLERR
+207 GAAPVADVLERR
-219 WASLG
+219 WASL
-224 DPPEITW
+224 DDAPEITW
-231 VPDAG
+231 APDRE
-236 AEPIAAI
+236 AEPLAAV
-243 SAKTPEGEAR
+243 SAKTAEGEAR
-253 AAAAEVAAALGRGIP
+253 AAAAEVAAALGRGVP

-291 ADAGIRFS
+291 ADAGVRFS
-299 EPRGRSAASCP
+299 EPRGRAAASCP
-310 DGRVALAL
+310 DGRVALAI

-337 PGVHAGAWMDRTAA
+337 PGVHAGAWMDRTSA
-351 AEAEKRSAD
+351 AEAERRSAD

-372 DRTGRLLIDGLI
+372 DRTGRLLIESLI

-394 RAGPARAART
+394 RAGPPRAAGRDA
-404 TPASS
+404 P
-409 ALEAELDLD
+409 LEEAELDLG
-418 LEAFLHA
+418 LETLRRA
-425 GDAHGDAHGDD
+425 GEAHGDD

-467 FLALLDKLGFGEPGA
+467 FLSLLDKLSLGEPGVE
-482 QELRAA
+482 ELRAA
-488 LRAERRGAGAVAL
+488 LRGERRGGGVAL

-525 RDLGCEEH
+525 RDLGCEDR
-533 PAAVAEVYAE
+533 PASAAEVYAE
-543 LERAAAEQGA
+543 LDRAAAEQGA

-565 RVDVAAGFA
+565 RVDVAAGLA
-574 ALDHDVVV
+574 ALEHDVVV

-592 GSPGA
+592 GSPGP
-597 DETLLGEPLRARLP
+597 DETLLGEALRARLP

-635 GARSVALCFTRG
+635 GARNVALCFTRG

-655 HPRFAAAVAAGVRE
+655 HPLFEAAVAGGAPQRT
-669 RVEPASRVA
+669 EPASRVA
-678 LDATALGPRDAELIA
+678 PDAATLGPRDAELVA
-693 LAAGARPGPDIAE
+693 LAGGGRPAPDIAE
-706 QVLIERAR
+706 RVRVERAR

-722 APIDRHTGRV
+722 APIDLHTGRV
-732 LLDQDPALLAQLTA
+732 LLDEDPALAAQLRA

-765 VGCAFAAFARRVLH
+765 VGCAFAGFARRVLH
-779 VRRADDLAESADARE
+779 VRRAEDLAESADARE

-799 HRALQAA
+799 HRALQAS
-806 FEALRELAPDR
+806 FEALRELGPDR

-831 EALGVAAP
+831 AALGVSAP

-845 EAVEKAIADVMEV
+845 EAVEKAIADVLEV
-858 VARAVFGD
+858 VVRAIDGEE
-866 DAASPELRFFLA
+866 ASPELRFFLA
-878 ERRFGAGEPAPWQPL
+878 ERRFGAGEPPPWQPL
-893 ELPPSDDDEEGAAG
+893 ELPPLDDDEEGAAG

-967 RAVYVGVRQRGLVEL
+967 RAVYVSVRQRGLIEL
-982 WPRTAEDQRALAEG
+982 WPRTAEEQRALAEG

-1004 RAAVVALWRG
+1004 RAAVVALWQG
-1014 RAAPRPTLPTLCARC
+1014 RAAPRPAVATMCARC

-1036 RPAVVPADEAAEEG
+1036 RPAVVPTDEAAEEV

>member
-1 MSRTSLLIVPT
+1 MIRTSLLLVPT

-20 AAAGVREVRA
+20 AALDGREARA
-30 ADQEV
+30 AGLEV

-56 SPQATRVATRL
+56 SPQATRLATRI
-67 ALDVLPP
+67 ALDALPP
-74 GRLRQPAEP
+74 ERLRQPAEP

-108 ELRALGAPYASAV
+108 DLRALGTPYAMAIG
-121 AEVLER
+121 EVLER

-141 CAGFLLGRA
+141 SAGSLLARA
-150 LRAAGS
+150 LRAGGT
-156 SGALPLPRR
+156 SGALPLPRK

-172 AWEPDDLAW
+172 SWEPDDLAW

-187 AVRASGGAGVTVEL
+187 AVRARDGAGVTVEL
-201 PALQHD
+201 PALHGD
-207 DAAPIAELLERR
+207 GAAPVADALERR
-219 WASLG
+219 WASLEEA
-224 DPPEITW
+224 PEIAW

-236 AEPIAAI
+236 AEPLAAI
-243 SAKTPEGEAR
+243 SAKTAEGEAR
-253 AAAAEVAAALGRGIP
+253 AAAAEVAAALGRGTP
-268 PERIAVVVPALDDAA
+268 PERIAVVVPTLDDAA

-291 ADAGIRFS
+291 ADAGVRFW
-299 EPRGRSAASCP
+299 EPRGRAAASCP

-337 PGVHAGAWMDRTAA
+337 PGVHAGAWMDRTSA
-351 AEAEKRSAD
+351 AEAERRSAD

-372 DRTGRLLIDGLI
+372 DRTGRLLIESLI

-394 RAGPARAART
+394 RGAPTRAAGRAAR
-404 TPASS
+404 
-409 ALEAELDLD
+409 LEEAELDLGAEV
-418 LEAFLHA
+418 LRRA
-425 GDAHGDAHGDD
+425 GDVHGDD
-436 DEAWMPHALER
+436 EEAWMPHALER
-447 LLASARWIGEATT
+447 LLASARWVGEATT

-467 FLALLDKLGFGEPGA
+467 FLSLLDKLGFGEPGVE
-482 QELRAA
+482 ELRAA
-488 LRAERRGAGAVAL
+488 LRGERRGGGGIAL

-525 RDLGCEEH
+525 RDLGCEERS
-533 PAAVAEVYAE
+533 ATAAEVYAE

-565 RVDVAAGFA
+565 RVDVAAGFT
-574 ALDHDVVV
+574 ALEHDVVV

-635 GARSVALCFTRG
+635 GARSIAVCFTRG

-655 HPRFAAAVAAGVRE
+655 HPLFEAAAAGGAR
-669 RVEPASRVA
+669 RRTEPASRVA
-678 LDATALGPRDAELIA
+678 PDAATLGPRDAELVA
-693 LAAGARPGPDIAE
+693 LAGGGRPAADIAE
-706 QVLIERAR
+706 RVRIERAR

-722 APIDRHTGRV
+722 APIDLHTGRV
-732 LLDQDPALLAQLTA
+732 RLDEDPALVAQLRA

-753 GRPIAVT
+753 DRPIAVT

-765 VGCAFAAFARRVLH
+765 VGCAFAGFARRVLN
-779 VRRADDLAESADARE
+779 VRRAEDLAESADARE

-799 HRALQAA
+799 HRALQAS
-806 FEALRELAPDR
+806 FEALRELGPDR

-831 EALGVAAP
+831 AALGVSAP

-845 EAVEKAIADVMEV
+845 EAVEKAIADVLEV
-858 VARAVFGD
+858 VVRAIDGEES
-866 DAASPELRFFLA
+866 SPELRFFLA
-878 ERRFGAGEPAPWQPL
+878 ERRFGAGEAPPWQPL

-924 DRRVVRVVDYKTGKL
+924 DQRVVRVVDYKTGKL

-967 RAVYVGVRQRGLVEL
+967 RAVYIGVRQRGMIEL
-982 WPRTAEDQRALAEG
+982 WPRTAEEQRALAEG
-996 WAEAARTA
+996 WGEAARTA
-1004 RAAVVALWRG
+1004 RAAVVALWHG
-1014 RAAPRPTLPTLCARC
+1014 RAAPRPALPTLCARC

-1036 RPAVVPADEAAEEG
+1036 RPAVVPTDEAAEEV

>member
-1 MSRTSLLIVPT
+1 MIWTSLLLVPT

-20 AAAGVREVRA
+20 AALDGREGREARA
-30 ADQEV
+30 AGLEV

-56 SPQATRVATRL
+56 SPQATRLATRL
-67 ALDVLPP
+67 ALDALPP
-74 GRLRQPAEP
+74 ERLRQPAEP

-108 ELRALGAPYASAV
+108 DLRALSTPYAMAIG
-121 AEVLER
+121 EVLER

-141 CAGFLLGRA
+141 SAGSLLARA
-150 LRAAGS
+150 LRAGGA
-156 SGALPLPRR
+156 SGALPLPRK

-172 AWEPDDLAW
+172 SWEPDDLAW

-187 AVRASGGAGVTVEL
+187 AVRARDGAGVTVEL
-201 PALQHD
+201 PALHGD
-207 DAAPIAELLERR
+207 GAAPIADALERR
-219 WASLG
+219 WASLEEA
-224 DPPEITW
+224 PEIAW

-236 AEPIAAI
+236 AEPLAAI
-243 SAKTPEGEAR
+243 SAKTAEGEAR
-253 AAAAEVAAALGRGIP
+253 AAAAEVAAALGRGTP
-268 PERIAVVVPALDDAA
+268 PERIAVVVPTLDDAA

-291 ADAGIRFS
+291 ADAGVRFW
-299 EPRGRSAASCP
+299 EPRGRAAASCP

-337 PGVHAGAWMDRTAA
+337 PGVHAGAWMDRASA
-351 AEAEKRSAD
+351 AEAERRSAD

-372 DRTGRLLIDGLI
+372 DRTGRLLIESLI

-394 RAGPARAART
+394 RAGPTRAAGRAAR
-404 TPASS
+404 
-409 ALEAELDLD
+409 LEEAELDLGAEV
-418 LEAFLHA
+418 LRRA
-425 GDAHGDAHGDD
+425 GDAHGDDE
-436 DEAWMPHALER
+436 EAWMPHALER
-447 LLASARWIGEATT
+447 LLASARWVGEATT

-467 FLALLDKLGFGEPGA
+467 FLSLLDKLGFGEPGVE
-482 QELRAA
+482 ELRAA
-488 LRAERRGAGAVAL
+488 LRGERRGGGGIAL

-525 RDLGCEEH
+525 RDLGCEERS
-533 PAAVAEVYAE
+533 ATAAEVYAE

-553 GPRGDAGRAGAV
+553 GTRGDAGRAGAV
-565 RVDVAAGFA
+565 RVDVAAGFT
-574 ALDHDVVV
+574 ALEHDVVV

-635 GARSVALCFTRG
+635 GARSVAVCFTRG

-655 HPRFAAAVAAGVRE
+655 HPLFEAAVAGGARQ
-669 RVEPASRVA
+669 RTEPASRVA
-678 LDATALGPRDAELIA
+678 PDAATLGPRDAELVA
-693 LAAGARPGPDIAE
+693 LAGGGRPAADIAE
-706 QVLIERAR
+706 RVRVERAR

-722 APIDRHTGRV
+722 APIDLHTGRV
-732 LLDQDPALLAQLTA
+732 RLDEDPALVAQLRA

-753 GRPIAVT
+753 DRPIAVT

-765 VGCAFAAFARRVLH
+765 VGCAFAGFARRVLH
-779 VRRADDLAESADARE
+779 VRRAEDLAESADARE

-799 HRALQAA
+799 HRALQAS
-806 FEALRELAPDR
+806 FEALRELGPDR

-831 EALGVAAP
+831 AALGVSAP

-845 EAVEKAIADVMEV
+845 EAVEKAIADVLEV
-858 VARAVFGD
+858 VVRAIDGEES
-866 DAASPELRFFLA
+866 SPELRFFLA
-878 ERRFGAGEPAPWQPL
+878 ERRFGAGEAPPWQPL

-924 DRRVVRVVDYKTGKL
+924 DQRVVRVVDYKTGKL

-967 RAVYVGVRQRGLVEL
+967 RAVYIGVRQRGMIEL
-982 WPRTAEDQRALAEG
+982 WPRTAEEQRALAEG
-996 WAEAARTA
+996 WGEAARTA
-1004 RAAVVALWRG
+1004 RAAVVALWHG
-1014 RAAPRPTLPTLCARC
+1014 RAAPRPALPTLCARC

-1036 RPAVVPADEAAEEG
+1036 RPAVVPTDEAAEEV

>member
-1 MSRTSLLIVPT
+1 MIRTSLLIVPT

-20 AAAGVREVRA
+20 AALDLRDPRA
-30 ADQEV
+30 AGQEV

-42 SEALALLAPDVAIA
+42 SEALALLAPDVAMA
-56 SPQATRVATRL
+56 SPQATRLATRL
-67 ALDVLPP
+67 ALDALPP
-74 GRLRQPAEP
+74 DRLRQPPEP

-96 LGSFRRAGTTPA
+96 LGSFRRAGTSPA
-108 ELRALGAPYASAV
+108 DLRALGTAYALAI

-127 ADAALRAARLVDPR
+127 ADAALHVAHLVDPR
-141 CAGFLLGRA
+141 CAGFLLARA
-150 LRAAGS
+150 LRAAGAAS
-156 SGALPLPRR
+156 ALPLPRK

-181 VEALHA
+181 IEALHA
-187 AVRASGGAGVTVEL
+187 AVRARDGAGVTVEL
-201 PALQHD
+201 PALQGD
-207 DAAPIAELLERR
+207 GAAAVADALERR
-219 WASLG
+219 WASL
-224 DPPEITW
+224 DDAPEIAW
-231 VPDAG
+231 VPDRE
-236 AEPIAAI
+236 AEPLAAI
-243 SAKTPEGEAR
+243 GARTAEGEAR
-253 AAAAEVAAALGRGIP
+253 AAAAEVAAALGRGVP

-291 ADAGIRFS
+291 ADAGVRFS
-299 EPRGRSAASCP
+299 EPRGRAAASCP
-310 DGRVALAL
+310 DGRVALAI

-337 PGVHAGAWMDRTAA
+337 PGVHAGAWMDRASV

-372 DRTGRLLIDGLI
+372 DRTGRLLIESLI
-384 SVVAARRADR
+384 SVVAARREGR
-394 RAGPARAART
+394 RAGPPRTAGRGAR
-404 TPASS
+404 
-409 ALEAELDLD
+409 LEEAELDLG
-418 LEAFLHA
+418 LAALHGV
-425 GDAHGDAHGDD
+425 GDAHGDDD

-467 FLALLDKLGFGEPGA
+467 FLSLLDKLSFGEPGVE
-482 QELRAA
+482 ELRAA
-488 LRAERRGAGAVAL
+488 LRGDRRSGGAIAL

-525 RDLGCEEH
+525 RDLGCEDC
-533 PAAVAEVYAE
+533 PASAAEVYAE
-543 LERAAAEQGA
+543 LDRAAGEQGA

-565 RVDVAAGFA
+565 RVDVAAGVT
-574 ALDHDVVV
+574 ALEHDVVV
-582 VTGLDARAYG
+582 VTGLEARAYG

-597 DETLLGEPLRARLP
+597 DETLLGEALRARLP
-611 APSRPA
+611 APCRPA

-655 HPRFAAAVAAGVRE
+655 HPLFAAAVAAGAPQRT
-669 RVEPASRVA
+669 EPASRVA
-678 LDATALGPRDAELIA
+678 PDAATLGPRDAELIA
-693 LAAGARPGPDIAE
+693 LAGGGRPAADIAE
-706 QVLIERAR
+706 RIRIERAR

-722 APIDRHTGRV
+722 APIDLHTGRV
-732 LLDQDPALLAQLTA
+732 SLDEDPALGAQLRA

-753 GRPIAVT
+753 DRPIAVT

-765 VGCAFAAFARRVLH
+765 VGCAFAGFARRVLH
-779 VRRADDLAESADARE
+779 VHRAEDLAESADARE

-799 HRALQAA
+799 HRALQAS
-806 FEALRELAPDR
+806 FEALRELGPDR
-817 DPAEQLAAA
+817 DPAEQLSAA

-831 EALGVAAP
+831 AALGASAP

-845 EAVEKAIADVMEV
+845 EAVEKAIADVLEV
-858 VARAVFGD
+858 VVRAIDGEES
-866 DAASPELRFFLA
+866 SPELRFFLA

-893 ELPPSDDDEEGAAG
+893 ELPPSDDDAEGTAG

-924 DRRVVRVVDYKTGKL
+924 DQRVVRVVDYKTGKL
-939 PDAKERRRALQLPLY
+939 PEAKERRRALQLPLY

-967 RAVYVGVRQRGLVEL
+967 RAVYIGVRQRGLIEL
-982 WPRTAEDQRALAEG
+982 WPRTAEEQRALAEG

-1004 RAAVVALWRG
+1004 RAAVVALWEG
-1014 RAAPRPTLPTLCARC
+1014 KAAPRPALATMCARC

-1036 RPAVVPADEAAEEG
+1036 RPAVVPMDEAAEEV

>member
-1 MSRTSLLIVPT
+1 MVSRTSLLIVPT

-20 AAAGVREVRA
+20 ASLDLRDPRTAG
-30 ADQEV
+30 QEI

-42 SEALALLAPDVAIA
+42 SEALALLAPDAAIA
-56 SPQATRVATRL
+56 SLHTSRLATRL
-67 ALDVLPP
+67 ALDALPP
-74 GRLRQPAEP
+74 DRLRQPAEP
-83 AARVALAHALDRA
+83 AARVALAHAIDRA
-96 LGSFRRAGTTPA
+96 LGSFRRAGTSPA
-108 ELRALGAPYASAV
+108 ELRALGTPYAIAI
-121 AEVLER
+121 AEVLDR

-141 CAGFLLGRA
+141 CAGSVLARA
-150 LRAAGS
+150 LRSAGAS
-156 SGALPLPRR
+156 AALPLPRK
-165 VTIRGAV
+165 VAIRGAV

-187 AVRASGGAGVTVEL
+187 AVRARGGAGVTVEL
-201 PALQHD
+201 PALPD
-207 DAAPIAELLERR
+207 EGAAPIADALERR
-219 WASLG
+219 WASLE
-224 DPPEITW
+224 DAPEIAW
-231 VPDAG
+231 VPDGG
-236 AEPIAAI
+236 AEPLAAV
-243 SAKTPEGEAR
+243 AARTPEGEAR

-291 ADAGIRFS
+291 ADAGVRAS
-299 EPRGRSAASCP
+299 EPRGRAAASCP
-310 DGRVALAL
+310 DGRVALAI

-337 PGVHAGAWMDRTAA
+337 PGVHAGAWMDRTSAT
-351 AEAEKRSAD
+351 EAERRSTD

-394 RAGPARAART
+394 RAGTART
-404 TPASS
+404 PPATAQE
-409 ALEAELDLD
+409 ALSDAELALG
-418 LEAFLHA
+418 LEVLRGA
-425 GDAHGDAHGDD
+425 GGAHGDEDGD

-447 LLASARWIGEATT
+447 LLASARWIGEAAT

-467 FLALLDKLGFGEPGA
+467 FLSLLDKLGFGEPGIE
-482 QELRAA
+482 ELRAA
-488 LRAERRGAGAVAL
+488 LRGERRSGGALAL
-501 EAMGQ
+501 EAMGAMGQ

-525 RDLGCEEH
+525 YDLGCEER
-533 PAAVAEVYAE
+533 PATVAEIYAE

-565 RVDVAAGFA
+565 RIDVAAGFT
-574 ALDHDVVV
+574 ALEHDVVV

-597 DETLLGEPLRARLP
+597 DETLLGEALRGRLP

-627 AELGWALA
+627 AELGWVLA
-635 GARSVALCFTRG
+635 GARRVALCFTRG

-655 HPRFAAAVAAGVRE
+655 HPLFVAAAAAGAPQRT
-669 RVEPASRVA
+669 EPASRVA
-678 LDATALGPRDAELIA
+678 PDAAPLGPRDAELIA
-693 LAAGARPGPDIAE
+693 LAGGGRPPADLAE
-706 QVLIERAR
+706 RIRIERAR

-722 APIDRHTGRV
+722 APIDLHTGRV
-732 LLDQDPALLAQLTA
+732 LVDGDPALAAQLRA

-753 GRPIAVT
+753 DRPIAVT

-799 HRALQAA
+799 HRALQAS
-806 FEALRELAPDR
+806 FEALRELGPER

-831 EALGVAAP
+831 AALGVSAP

-845 EAVEKAIADVMEV
+845 EAVEKAIADVLEV
-858 VARAVFGD
+858 VARTLDGD
-866 DAASPELRFFLA
+866 GEDASPELRFFLA
-878 ERRFGAGEPAPWQPL
+878 ERRFGAGEPPPWRPL
-893 ELPPSDDDEEGAAG
+893 ELPPLDEEGG
-907 APSLWVDG
+907 PSLWVDG
-915 QIDRIDRST
+915 QIDRLDRST
-924 DRRVVRVVDYKTGKL
+924 DQRVVRVVDYKTGKL

-967 RAVYVGVRQRGLVEL
+967 RAVYIGVRQRGLIEL
-982 WPRTAEDQRALAEG
+982 WPRTADEQRALAEG

-1004 RAAVVALWRG
+1004 RAAVVALWEG
-1014 RAAPRPTLPTLCARC
+1014 KAAPRPTLSTMCARC

-1036 RPAVVPADEAAEEG
+1036 RPAVVPSDEAAEEV

>member
-1 MSRTSLLIVPT
+1 MSRPSLLIVPT

-20 AAAGVREVRA
+20 AAAGAREARA

-56 SPQATRVATRL
+56 SPQATRLATRL
-67 ALDVLPP
+67 ALDALPP

-96 LGSFRRAGTTPA
+96 VGSFRRAGTTPA

-141 CAGFLLGRA
+141 CAGFLLARA

-201 PALQHD
+201 PALQGD
-207 DAAPIAELLERR
+207 DAAPVAELLERR

-236 AEPIAAI
+236 AEPLAAI

-291 ADAGIRFS
+291 ADAGIRSS

-310 DGRVALAL
+310 DGRVALAI

-384 SVVAARRADR
+384 SVVAARRRDR

-404 TPASS
+404 ASS
-409 ALEAELDLD
+409 PRAAPLGAELELD
-418 LEAFLHA
+418 LEAPHPA
-425 GDAHGDAHGDD
+425 GDAHGDD

-467 FLALLDKLGFGEPGA
+467 FLSLLDKLGFGEPGA

-488 LRAERRGAGAVAL
+488 LRAERRGAGGIAL

-525 RDLGCEEH
+525 RDLGCEER

-553 GPRGDAGRAGAV
+553 GARGDAGRAGAV

-574 ALDHDVVV
+574 ALEHDVAV

-597 DETLLGEPLRARLP
+597 DETLLGEALRARLP

-647 DDSEPNEP
+647 DESEPNEP

-669 RVEPASRVA
+669 RAEPASRVA
-678 LDATALGPRDAELIA
+678 ADATALGPRDAELIA
-693 LAAGARPGPDIAE
+693 LASGARPGPDIAE
-706 QVLIERAR
+706 QVRVERAR

-732 LLDQDPALLAQLTA
+732 LLDQDPALVAQLTA
-746 AIGGAHP
+746 AIGGARP
-753 GRPIAVT
+753 DRPIAVT

-806 FEALRELAPDR
+806 FEALRELGPDR

-845 EAVEKAIADVMEV
+845 EAIEKAIADVMEV
-858 VARAVFGD
+858 VARAAFGD

-893 ELPPSDDDEEGAAG
+893 ELPPSDDDEEGAVG

-924 DRRVVRVVDYKTGKL
+924 DQRVVRVVDYKTGKL

-982 WPRTAEDQRALAEG
+982 WPRTAEEQRALAEG
-996 WAEAARTA
+996 WAEAARAA
-1004 RAAVVALWRG
+1004 RAAVVALWQG
-1014 RAAPRPTLPTLCARC
+1014 RATPRPALPTLCARC